1 MSQNEFK
8 IESRTYQTEQMNK
21 KLFTLPLSLIAV
33 VLALLGVAP
42 QAYADHDALFQD
54 YPAKVEAAT
63 ALAREYMK
71 THPGQGSDSLRHNVI
86 AGLSDGRVASSRVL
100 TPTRKRKLSAR
111 EVFELC
117 RPSSLVVCRF
127 EHNNAYALDS
137 AYSNA
142 SAVALTS
149 DGICATNYHVV
160 ADLVLSGALGHEVKN
175 DLMRFLMDHEGNIY
189 PFRQVLHVDP
199 INDMAIIRVDT
210 NGRKLTPA
218 SIGTDVPQGTT
229 VYCLSHP
236 SGAYYHFTD
245 GMVSNCTRSTNK
257 RTGRDKY
264 ILEITSDYGVGAS
277 GGPIFDDCGN
287 LVALV
292 SSTFSLYAQPQQYRN
307 FQMAYKQTVPV
318 FLIRECFTD

>member
-1 MSQNEFK
+1 
-8 IESRTYQTEQMNK
+8 MNK

-160 ADLVLSGALGHEVKN
+160 ADLVLSGALVH
-175 DLMRFLMDHEGNIY
+175 
-189 PFRQVLHVDP
+189 
-199 INDMAIIRVDT
+199 
-210 NGRKLTPA
+210 
-218 SIGTDVPQGTT
+218 
-229 VYCLSHP
+229 
-236 SGAYYHFTD
+236 
-245 GMVSNCTRSTNK
+245 
-257 RTGRDKY
+257 
-264 ILEITSDYGVGAS
+264 
-277 GGPIFDDCGN
+277 
-287 LVALV
+287 
-292 SSTFSLYAQPQQYRN
+292 
-307 FQMAYKQTVPV
+307 
-318 FLIRECFTD
+318 

>member
-1 MSQNEFK
+1 MNRVPTEK
-8 IESRTYQTEQMNK
+8 IHNRYRIEQMNR
-21 KLFTLPLSLIAV
+21 KLFALPSSLVAV
-33 VLALLGVAP
+33 VLALMSIAP
-42 QAYADHDALFQD
+42 QARADHDALFLD
-54 YPAKVEAAT
+54 YPAKVEATT
-63 ALAREYMK
+63 ALAREYLK

-86 AGLSDGRVASSRVL
+86 AGLADGKVAPARVL

-117 RPSSLVVCRF
+117 RPSSLVVCRY
-127 EHNNAYALDS
+127 EHNNTYNLDS

-142 SAVALTS
+142 SAVALTP

-160 ADLVLSGALGHEVKN
+160 ADLVLSGALGHEVN
-175 DLMRFLMDHEGNIY
+175 TDLLRFLMDYEGNIY
-189 PFRQVLHVDP
+189 PFRQVLYVDP
-199 INDMAIIRVDT
+199 TNDMAIIKVDT

-218 SIGTDVPQGTT
+218 SIGGDTPQGTT

-236 SGAYYHFTD
+236 SGAYFHFTD
-245 GMVSNCTRSTNK
+245 GMVSNCTRNTNK
-257 RTGRDKY
+257 RNGRDKY

-292 SSTFSLYAQPQQYRN
+292 SSTFSLYAQPQQFRN
-307 FQMAYKQTVPV
+307 FQMSYKQTVPV

>member
-1 MSQNEFK
+1 
-8 IESRTYQTEQMNK
+8 MNK
-21 KLFTLPLSLIAV
+21 NLFTLPSSLIAV

-42 QAYADHDALFQD
+42 HAHADHDALFQD
-54 YPAKVEAAT
+54 YPAKVEATT

-71 THPGQGSDSLRHNVI
+71 THPGQGSDSLRRNVI
-86 AGLSDGRVASSRVL
+86 AGLSDGSVAPARVL
-100 TPTRKRKLSAR
+100 TPARKRKLSAR

-127 EHNNAYALDS
+127 EHNDAYALDS

-142 SAVALTS
+142 SAVALTP

-236 SGAYYHFTD
+236 TGAYYHFTD
-245 GMVSNCTRSTNK
+245 GMVSNCTRSTNT

-287 LVALV
+287 LVAIV

-307 FQMAYKQTVPV
+307 VQLASKQTVPV
-318 FLIRECFTD
+318 

>member
-1 MSQNEFK
+1 
-8 IESRTYQTEQMNK
+8 MNK
-21 KLFTLPLSLIAV
+21 KLFAVSSSVMAV
-33 VLALLGVAP
+33 VLALMSVAP
-42 QAYADHDALFQD
+42 HAYADHDALFRD
-54 YPAKVEAAT
+54 YPAKIEATT

-71 THPGQGSDSLRHNVI
+71 THPGQGSDSLRRNVV
-86 AGLSDGRVASSRVL
+86 AGLSEGPVASARVL
-100 TPTRKRKLSAR
+100 APVRKRKLSAR

-127 EHNNAYALDS
+127 EHNDSYALDS

-142 SAVALTS
+142 SAVALTP

-175 DLMRFLMDHEGNIY
+175 DIMRFLMDYEGNIY

-199 INDMAIIRVDT
+199 VNDMAIIRVDT

-218 SIGTDVPQGTT
+218 PVGGDAPQGTT

-245 GMVSNCTRSTNK
+245 GMVSNCTRTTNK
-257 RTGRDKY
+257 RTGRNKY

-292 SSTFSLYAQPQQYRN
+292 SSTFSLYAQPQQFRN
-307 FQMAYKQTVPV
+307 FQMSYKQTVPA
-318 FLIRECFTD
+318 FLIKECFTD